1 MITDEEGDH
10 VISADDQFL
19 FAHDFAR
26 LHVATNIATPES
38 LQFLFPEAT
47 SLGNGIALWDNID
60 SLQSSSEQ
68 LTKTRWT
75 QRTSCEDGALI
86 QVSISNMPHAARKKS
101 K

>member
-68 LTKTRWT
+68 LRVGRSG
-75 QRTSCEDGALI
+75 Q
-86 QVSISNMPHAARKKS
+86 AAKMEP
-101 K
+101 